1 MGTTARITTVGGI
14 DELPRRM
21 MEMLHDFDRQWS
33 RFLAD
38 SEISKLNNSPGTPVA
53 VSARTVELVNV
64 MLHGHRITGGAFD
77 PTLLPALLAEGYAA
91 SLVNPERVTSLPV
104 GSQRRGSPHGVTVEG
119 LQVTLPTGT
128 TLDSGGAGK
137 GLAADI
143 VAKFARDNGALGAMV
158 EVGGD
163 LRVSGVSPRADSW
176 RLAIEHPMEASRR
189 LSVINVAD
197 AGVATSTVS
206 KRRFVVDGRPTHHII
221 DPRTGL
227 SADSDVL
234 QATVIAPSAA
244 QAEIATKIAFVDGY
258 EKLFAFATHHNYQAA
273 CVTRSEQWITTK
285 EWPEADA

>member
-1 MGTTARITTVGGI
+1 
-14 DELPRRM
+14 
-21 MEMLHDFDRQWS
+21 
-33 RFLAD
+33 
-38 SEISKLNNSPGTPVA
+38 
-53 VSARTVELVNV
+53 
-64 MLHGHRITGGAFD
+64 
-77 PTLLPALLAEGYAA
+77 
-91 SLVNPERVTSLPV
+91 
-104 GSQRRGSPHGVTVEG
+104 
-119 LQVTLPTGT
+119 
-128 TLDSGGAGK
+128 
-137 GLAADI
+137 
-143 VAKFARDNGALGAMV
+143 MV